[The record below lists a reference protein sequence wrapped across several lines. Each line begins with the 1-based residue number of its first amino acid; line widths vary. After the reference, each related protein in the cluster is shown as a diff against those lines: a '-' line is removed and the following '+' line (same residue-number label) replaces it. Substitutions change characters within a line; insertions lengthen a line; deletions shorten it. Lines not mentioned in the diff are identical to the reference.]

1 MISTP
6 WICTPAGVP
15 GPGAL
20 AVRPAQADVVPTAR
34 PRYAA
39 VRSMTPFDLTG
50 TAVVAPTAPAQGT
63 GLPTAALPGT
73 DVLGTRVFGTRV
85 LGTGVVIAADQRTD
99 IENTHHTLGNHS
111 PGRPQS

>member
-6 WICTPAGVP
+6 SICTPAGVT

-20 AVRPAQADVVPTAR
+20 AARPAPAVVVPTAR
-34 PRYAA
+34 PRYAV
-39 VRSMTPFDLTG
+39 VRSMTPFELTG

-73 DVLGTRVFGTRV
+73 DVFGTRVFGTGV
-85 LGTGVVIAADQRTD
+85 LGTGVVAVADQRTD
-99 IENTHHTLGNHS
+99 IENTHHTLGNHP

>member
-6 WICTPAGVP
+6 WICAPAGVS

-20 AVRPAQADVVPTAR
+20 AARPTRAVVVPTAR
-34 PRYAA
+34 PRYAV

-50 TAVVAPTAPAQGT
+50 TALAAPAAPAQGT
-63 GLPTAALPGT
+63 GLPTAALTGT
-73 DVLGTRVFGTRV
+73 DVFGTRV
-85 LGTGVVIAADQRTD
+85 LGTAVADQRTD